1 MLPKPLKHGDTVGV
15 IAPASPP
22 NIENYKK
29 SIAFIESFGLS
40 IQEGKHLKNVHGY
53 LAGTDDER
61 LEDLHDMFADDSIKG
76 IIFAGGGYGT
86 ARIAHRLDYELIKKN
101 PKIFW
106 GYSDLTYLH
115 TAIRQETGLVTFHG
129 PMLASDVGKEDFH
142 PLSKKQFNQLFEPT
156 FLVYDESIAPLE
168 VIAEGKAEGEIVGGN
183 LTLIASSLGGQYE
196 LDTKGKLLLIEDV
209 DEEPYRIDG
218 YLAQLMHAGK
228 LEEAAGIIVGDFNNA
243 VPTRNPSLSLETV
256 LDDYFRQLGKPVMK
270 GFQIGHCQPHFAIP
284 LGTRARLSTESK
296 TLTIQPGVT
305 GSSNDSESRL

>member
-1 MLPKPLKHGDTVGV
+1 M
-15 IAPASPP
+15 
-22 NIENYKK
+22 
-29 SIAFIESFGLS
+29 
-40 IQEGKHLKNVHGY
+40 
-53 LAGTDDER
+53 
-61 LEDLHDMFADDSIKG
+61 
-76 IIFAGGGYGT
+76 
-86 ARIAHRLDYELIKKN
+86 
-101 PKIFW
+101 
-106 GYSDLTYLH
+106 
-115 TAIRQETGLVTFHG
+115 
-129 PMLASDVGKEDFH
+129 
-142 PLSKKQFNQLFEPT
+142 
-156 FLVYDESIAPLE
+156 
-168 VIAEGKAEGEIVGGN
+168 
-183 LTLIASSLGGQYE
+183 
-196 LDTKGKLLLIEDV
+196 DTKGKLLLIEDV